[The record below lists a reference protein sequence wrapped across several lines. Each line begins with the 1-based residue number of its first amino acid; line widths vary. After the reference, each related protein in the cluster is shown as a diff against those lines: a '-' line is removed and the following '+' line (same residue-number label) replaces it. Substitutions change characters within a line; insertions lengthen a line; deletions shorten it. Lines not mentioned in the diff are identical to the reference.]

1 MDAIITPPGEQ
12 TGESANTRIPSDA
25 HERAFDALTRIAGY
39 VCDAPFAAIVLDDGG
54 RMRVASMHGL
64 SVAHDSVLSFCA
76 AVSADFDEI
85 YDTLASERLRGH
97 VLVAQPPCIRGF
109 SKVELKTAA
118 GHSIGALLVMDR
130 APRRFTPTMKLVLR
144 QLGVIAARLIEAHG
158 RELIE
163 PPAAAEAR
171 GIDPLTGLT
180 DLKSFEQR
188 AQRLLGGGS
197 ARLHALL
204 YIDLDQF
211 GLVEEKA
218 GKAAGDEL
226 LRQAAKSF
234 AAVVR
239 HGDTLGYLGSDKF
252 GVLLANCP
260 HAQALRI
267 AHQLVETMRDFRFAH
282 GGETFVVG
290 ASIGVV
296 GFGDSHQEVAAL
308 IEAGYATC
316 RAAKNQGRNRVQL
329 AAAAGTDATDA
340 DTDWVTLITASLQ
353 DERVYLTY
361 QRILPVF
368 APEPGAEDEEFFEVL
383 LRLGHEGG
391 EAMPTGDLLAK
402 AQRYG
407 LMPLID
413 RWVVR
418 TLFDSL
424 GSYYRELVV
433 KDAMPRRFA
442 VNISAA
448 SIADPA
454 FLEFVIA
461 QFRTS
466 GAPHRAICFDIQ
478 ETVALA
484 NLDRARHFVLE
495 LKELGCRFALDDFG
509 SGLTSFNYLRT
520 LPVDYLKIDG
530 GYVKTVAEDSLSEAM
545 IKAITDIA
553 HLLGM
558 KTIAES
564 VENDDILD
572 KLRLIGVDYIQG
584 YGIHMPAP
592 FDGPNARPTLPK
604 Q

>member
-1 MDAIITPPGEQ
+1 MRSGEQ
-12 TGESANTRIPSDA
+12 AGETAETRTPRHA
-25 HERAFDALTRIAGY
+25 QERAFDALTRIAAY
-39 VCDAPFAAIVLDDGG
+39 VCDAPIAAIVLDDGG
-54 RMRVASMHGL
+54 AMRLASMHGL
-64 SVAHDSVLSFCA
+64 SAARDSVLSFCVA
-76 AVSADFDEI
+76 LSADFDEI
-85 YDTLASERLRGH
+85 YDALASERLRGH
-97 VLVAQPPCIRGF
+97 VLVAQPPCVRGCT
-109 SKVELKTAA
+109 KVELTTMS
-118 GHSIGALLVMDR
+118 GLSIGSLLVMDR

-158 RELIE
+158 GELSV
-163 PPAAAEAR
+163 PLADADAR
-171 GIDPLTGLT
+171 GIDLLTGLT
-180 DLKSFEQR
+180 DLQTFEKH
-188 AQRLLGGGS
+188 AQRLLAGGS

-211 GLVEEKA
+211 GLVEEKS

-234 AAVVR
+234 AAIVR

-267 AHQLVETMRDFRFAH
+267 AHTLVDAMREFRFAY
-282 GGETFVVG
+282 GGESFAVG

-296 GFGDSHQEVAAL
+296 GFGDSRQDVAAL
-308 IEAGYATC
+308 IEDGYATC
-316 RAAKNQGRNRVQL
+316 RAAKNKGRNRVQL
-329 AAAAGTDATDA
+329 ATDVATEATDA
-340 DTDWVTLITASLQ
+340 DMDWVTLITNSLQ
-353 DERVYLTY
+353 DEHVYLTY

-368 APEPGAEDEEFFEVL
+368 APEPGGEDEEFFEVL
-383 LRLGHEGG
+383 LRLAHEGG
-391 EAMPTGDLLAK
+391 DAMPTGDFLAK

-407 LMPLID
+407 LMPMID

-418 TLFDSL
+418 TLFESL
-424 GSYYRELVV
+424 GTYYRDLIV
-433 KDAMPRRFA
+433 KDAMPRRFS

-461 QFRTS
+461 QFHTS
-466 GAPHRAICFDIQ
+466 GAPHSTICFDIQ

-484 NLDRARHFVLE
+484 NLDRARYFVVV

-509 SGLTSFNYLRT
+509 SGLTSFNYLKT
-520 LPVDYLKIDG
+520 LPVDFLKIDG
-530 GYVKTVAEDSLSEAM
+530 GYVSTVVEDALSEAM

-584 YGIHMPAP
+584 YGVHMPAP